1 MKRQHLKQKLLSNA
15 RAIIANEV
23 SIPMGCI
30 RMSKIISWLGQ
41 ETENRYPIFAS
52 YMERVNDLPLAQE
65 RLQWNKEALLEEDRK
80 LEAINQQFREKIL
93 TTCFDIINKNS
104 A

>member
-1 MKRQHLKQKLLSNA
+1 
-15 RAIIANEV
+15 
-23 SIPMGCI
+23 
-30 RMSKIISWLGQ
+30 MSKIIAWLGQ

-65 RLQWNKEALLEEDRK
+65 RLEWNKEALLEEDRK
-80 LEAINQQFREKIL
+80 LVVINQEFREKIL
-93 TTCFDIINKNS
+93 IACFDIINQNC